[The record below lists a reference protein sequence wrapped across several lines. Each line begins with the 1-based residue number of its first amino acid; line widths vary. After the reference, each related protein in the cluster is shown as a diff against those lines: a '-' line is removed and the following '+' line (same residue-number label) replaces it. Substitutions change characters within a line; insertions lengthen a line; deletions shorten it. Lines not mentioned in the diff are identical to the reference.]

1 MESGTMSYIEYSQEK
16 DRVPGTQM
24 AFRIPPSH
32 SPLTGGCQE
41 ATDLPD
47 MDCFNQR
54 TLFFALLA
62 GLLLSAESDPPNP
75 LPKGVWLSP
84 KISAHFTLRKEPC
97 FL

>member
-41 ATDLPD
+41 ATQD
-47 MDCFNQR
+47 
-54 TLFFALLA
+54 
-62 GLLLSAESDPPNP
+62 
-75 LPKGVWLSP
+75 
-84 KISAHFTLRKEPC
+84 
-97 FL
+97 